1 MKKATVIILILTNL
15 LSLKAQDFANQ
26 KFGVFFGGNYNIHSA
41 NFQRLPGLPNCC
53 PRFEDGSGF
62 GFNGGI
68 LFENKIL
75 GDNLWIGARLGI
87 LSLNGILLK
96 EEPTT
101 VIVSGVPTAGAFEH
115 KVEGKFLNIGLEP
128 NIIYNPTESFNVFAG
143 MRFGINAS
151 KEYSQVETIVKP
163 AGVGT
168 FLDSN
173 GNDSFKRTRNEFTS
187 DSNAISFQMGIF
199 AGVSYELP
207 INRDNTLR
215 LVPEISYYLALTDLV
230 ENTVWKANALRFG
243 VAIKYCPFINQEE
256 QNIHIRD
263 Y

>member
-1 MKKATVIILILTNL
+1 MKKASIIILL
-15 LSLKAQDFANQ
+15 LINFFSLSSQDFSTQ
-26 KFGVFFGGNYNIHSA
+26 KFGIFFGGNYNMHTA

-68 LFENKIL
+68 LYENLIF

-87 LSLNGILLK
+87 ISLNGILLK

-101 VIVSGVPTAGAFEH
+101 IIVNGNPTAGAFEH
-115 KVEGKFLNIGLEP
+115 KVDATFMNIGLEP
-128 NIIYNPTESFNVFAG
+128 YLQYNPISNFGVFAG
-143 MRFGINAS
+143 MRFGTFIT

-173 GNDSFKRTRNEFTS
+173 GNDTYRRTRNEFTS
-187 DSNAISFQMGIF
+187 DSNVVPFQMGIF
-199 AGVSYELP
+199 MGISYELP
-207 INRDNTLR
+207 MNQDNTLR
-215 LVPEISYYLALTDLV
+215 LVPEISYYFALTDFV
-230 ENTVWKANALRFG
+230 ENTLWKANAFRFC
-243 VAIKYCPFINQEE
+243 VAIKYCPFINQGK

>member
-1 MKKATVIILILTNL
+1 MKKVIVIILILINL
-15 LSLKAQDFANQ
+15 LKLSAQDNSTQ
-26 KFGVFFGGNYNIHSA
+26 KFGIFFGGNYNMHSA

-68 LFENKIL
+68 LYENKIF

-101 VIVSGVPTAGAFEH
+101 IIVAGVPTVGAFEH
-115 KVEGKFLNIGLEP
+115 KVDATFMNIGLEP
-128 NIIYNPTESFNVFAG
+128 YLHYNPISSFGVFAG
-143 MRFGINAS
+143 MRFGTFIT

-168 FLDSN
+168 LKEHAMN
-173 GNDSFKRTRNEFTS
+173 L
-187 DSNAISFQMGIF
+187 Q
-199 AGVSYELP
+199 V
-207 INRDNTLR
+207 
-215 LVPEISYYLALTDLV
+215 
-230 ENTVWKANALRFG
+230 
-243 VAIKYCPFINQEE
+243 
-256 QNIHIRD
+256 IRM
-263 Y
+263 